1 MSLFKS
7 RVVEQAVQPLLRI
20 SFRCYHQI
28 VRSVCLRSCFTVL
41 LAFIVAGCAPNSETT
56 QPSENLQNQESTI
69 VGTNGQLI
77 FIQSNNVQ
85 AAGYDASALIMT
97 VQFNNGF
104 TYEYYSVQPDLWTSF
119 IAAQPN
125 PWSQVGYPRLV
136 QAMVPYKR
144 IR

>member
-1 MSLFKS
+1 MAREAVKSLFALLLWKVKFVHS
-7 RVVEQAVQPLLRI
+7 RSGL
-20 SFRCYHQI
+20 S
-28 VRSVCLRSCFTVL
+28 VL
-41 LAFIVAGCAPNSETT
+41 LAILLSGCGTNLDTT
-56 QPSENLQNQESTI
+56 QSTERIQNQESTS

-77 FIQSNNVQ
+77 SIQSGNVR
-85 AAGYDASALIMT
+85 AAGYDASVLVMT
-97 VQFNNGF
+97 VQFNSGYV
-104 TYEYYSVQPDLWTSF
+104 YEYYGVQPELWNSF